1 MGMVVY
7 PLNNID
13 FKAEDVALYTSTR
26 TSGIYAGDDFSYS
39 MTGADNTINVGVGL
53 AWLRLNRFMGV
64 VAALK
69 TETFVDMGLPD
80 SMYPRIDALVLQ
92 FDANKNGAEIVVKS
106 GQASSSPQPPAVSQT
121 EALFELHFLH
131 VLRKAGA
138 AAITAADVTDLRM
151 DSRYCGLMADSV
163 TRVDTSGINAQA
175 SALIQEL
182 REKLMAVEGQTYY
195 ASKGYVDGTELTA
208 VLSASAWAGSSA
220 PYTQTVAVNGIREDD
235 DPDYWPVYS
244 GTNETRI
251 SQKEAFAK
259 LDYLTTSDGTIT
271 VTCFEEKPEADV
283 TIGLEVH
290 R

>member
-1 MGMVVY
+1 MGLVVY

-26 TSGIYAGDDFSYS
+26 TSGIYAGDDFSFS
-39 MTGADNTINVGVGL
+39 MTGADNTIRVGVGL

-69 TETFVDMGLPD
+69 NETFVDMGLPD
-80 SMYPRIDALVLQ
+80 SMYPRVDALVLQ
-92 FDANKNGAEIVVKS
+92 FDANKNGAEVVVKA
-106 GQASSSPQPPAVSQT
+106 GQASSNPQPPAVVQT
-121 EALFELHFLH
+121 EALFELHLLH
-131 VLRKAGA
+131 VLRKAGSS
-138 AAITAADVTDLRM
+138 AITAADVTDLRLN
-151 DSRYCGLMADSV
+151 SNYCGLMADAV

-208 VLSASAWAGSSA
+208 VLLASAWAGTSA
-220 PYTQTVAVNGIREDD
+220 PYTQTVSVNGILNTDN
-235 DPDYWPVYS
+235 PDYWPVYS
-244 GTNETRI
+244 GSNDARI

-259 LDYLTTSDGTIT
+259 LDLLTTSNGAIT
-271 VTCFEEKPEADV
+271 VTCFEEKPDV
-283 TIGLEVH
+283 NLTVGMEVH

>member
-1 MGMVVY
+1 MGLVVY

-26 TSGIYAGDDFSYS
+26 TSGIYAGDDFACSV
-39 MTGADNTINVGVGL
+39 TGADNTIRVGVGL

-64 VAALK
+64 VSALK
-69 TETFVDMGLPD
+69 NETFVDMGLPD
-80 SMYPRIDALVLQ
+80 SAYPRIDALVLQ
-92 FDANKNGAEIVVKS
+92 FDANKNGAELVVKS
-106 GQASSSPQPPAVSQT
+106 GQASSNPQPPAVSQT
-121 EALFELHFLH
+121 EALFELHLLH
-131 VLRKAGA
+131 VQRKAGS
-138 AAITAADVTDLRM
+138 AAITAADVTDLRLN
-151 DSRYCGLMADSV
+151 DNYCGLMADSV
-163 TRVDTSGINAQA
+163 TKVDTSGINAQA

-182 REKLMAVEGQTYY
+182 RERLMAVEGQTYY

-220 PYTQTVAVNGIREDD
+220 PYTQTVAVKGILEDD

-251 SQKEAFAK
+251 SQKEAFAT
-259 LDYLTTSDGTIT
+259 LDLLTTSNGTIT
-271 VTCFEEKPEADV
+271 VTCFEEKPEV
-283 TIGLEVH
+283 SLTIGLEVH

>member
-1 MGMVVY
+1 MGLVVY

-13 FKAEDVALYTSTR
+13 YKAEDVALYTSTR
-26 TSGIYAGDDFSYS
+26 TSGIYAGDDFSFS
-39 MTGADNTINVGVGL
+39 VTGADNTIRVGVGL

-69 TETFVDMGLPD
+69 NETFVDMGLPD
-80 SMYPRIDALVLQ
+80 SVYPRIDALVLQ
-92 FDANKNGAEIVVKS
+92 FDANKNGAELVAKS

-121 EALFELHFLH
+121 EALFELHLLH
-131 VLRKAGA
+131 VQRKAGS
-138 AAITAADVTDLRM
+138 AAITAADVTDLRLN
-151 DSRYCGLMADSV
+151 DNYCGLMADSV
-163 TRVDTSGINAQA
+163 TKVDTSGINAQV

-220 PYTQTVAVNGIREDD
+220 PYTQTVAVNGILEDD

-259 LDYLTTSDGTIT
+259 LDYLTTSNGTIT